1 MLRILPKFKI
11 ILLLIL
17 LFGCSTVYK
26 IGREFDFN
34 NVSKIK
40 IGSTTQKEI
49 INFFGQPL
57 RNGISNG
64 NEVFYYSNETITFNH
79 DKTVKQDGNSLLI
92 EFDENGVVKN
102 YYLNIPGKETILF
115 GYLIHKIEMQKKI
128 NQVQQFE

>member
-1 MLRILPKFKI
+1 MLQILPKFKI

-17 LFGCSTVYK
+17 LYGCSTVYK

-40 IGSTTQKEI
+40 IGTTTQKEI

-57 RNGISNG
+57 RIGIANG
-64 NEVFYYSNETITFNH
+64 NEVYFYSSEIITFNQ
-79 DKTVKQDGNSLLI
+79 DKTVKREGNSLLI
-92 EFDENGVVKN
+92 EFDENGIVKN

-115 GYLIHKIEMQKKI
+115 GYLIHKIEMQNKI
-128 NQVQQFE
+128 NQVQ